1 MAIRIGINGLGRIGR
16 GFLRLSLGR
25 RDLEVVAVND
35 LAGPPI
41 LAHLLRH
48 DSVAGRL
55 DADVRGI
62 EGAIVAN
69 GRPLRCTHAPQ
80 PSEIPWPDVDVVI
93 EATGRFVSRAAAGGH
108 LAGGARRVI
117 ISSPSDDADLTVCYG
132 VNHERYDPSRHRIL
146 SNASCTT
153 NAMAAVLSA
162 ADDAFG
168 VVRASMTTV
177 HCYTNNQVLVDAP
190 HADPR
195 RARAAG
201 LSMIPT
207 STTAASAIGQVM
219 PGLAGQVRCLAVRV
233 PTAAVSLIDLTIV
246 LRRAVTLEAARAA
259 FRAAA
264 EGRLRGVL
272 GYTEEELVSI
282 DYLGDSRSA
291 VIDGA
296 LLALD
301 GGTFLKVLAWY
312 DNERGYVHRLA
323 DLIVHMMRTGPPG
336 GAR

>member
-1 MAIRIGINGLGRIGR
+1 
-16 GFLRLSLGR
+16 
-25 RDLEVVAVND
+25 
-35 LAGPPI
+35 
-41 LAHLLRH
+41 
-48 DSVAGRL
+48 
-55 DADVRGI
+55 
-62 EGAIVAN
+62 
-69 GRPLRCTHAPQ
+69 
-80 PSEIPWPDVDVVI
+80 
-93 EATGRFVSRAAAGGH
+93 
-108 LAGGARRVI
+108 
-117 ISSPSDDADLTVCYG
+117 
-132 VNHERYDPSRHRIL
+132 
-146 SNASCTT
+146 
-153 NAMAAVLSA
+153 
-162 ADDAFG
+162 
-168 VVRASMTTV
+168 
-177 HCYTNNQVLVDAP
+177 
-190 HADPR
+190 
-195 RARAAG
+195 
-201 LSMIPT
+201 MIPP

-301 GGTFLKVLAWY
+301 GGTFLKVFAWY

-323 DLIVHMMRTGPPG
+323 DLIGHVMRAEPPG
-336 GAR
+336 GPR